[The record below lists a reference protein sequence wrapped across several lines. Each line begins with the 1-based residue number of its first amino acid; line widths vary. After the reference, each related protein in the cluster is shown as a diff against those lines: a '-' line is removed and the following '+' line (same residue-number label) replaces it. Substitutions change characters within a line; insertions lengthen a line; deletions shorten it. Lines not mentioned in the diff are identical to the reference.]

1 MPYSYKYP
9 RPSVTVDCVI
19 LSGNGR
25 DSKILLVLRGH
36 EPFQGRWAFPGG
48 YMEVAETLEA
58 AAKRELKEETG
69 VAVKHLEQIRVF
81 DDPHR
86 DPRGRTLSIA
96 FLGFVDDKTT
106 QVVSGDDATEAR
118 WFPLHELPSL
128 AFDHEKILK
137 YVLDNMI
144 MG

>member
-96 FLGFVDDKTT
+96 FLGFVDDKT
-106 QVVSGDDATEAR
+106 
-118 WFPLHELPSL
+118 
-128 AFDHEKILK
+128 
-137 YVLDNMI
+137 
-144 MG
+144 